1 MIYVKTIFMI
11 LIMILMCCS
20 NSIGQSFSG
29 IGIEG
34 NVGAAPIE
42 LINSGA
48 QVYPIG
54 EQGARVYP
62 IGEHGAGISQP
73 LWEFVC
79 NSMSA
84 CGIYDMAWASN
95 GAIVSIDGANRVT
108 SGANVYRMAQ
118 SKNIRKANA

>member
-1 MIYVKTIFMI
+1 MIYVKTVFMI
-11 LIMILMCCS
+11 LFMILMCCS
-20 NSIGQSFSG
+20 NSIGQSSSG

-34 NVGAAPIE
+34 NVKAVPIE

-84 CGIYDMAWASN
+84 CGMYDMAWASN
-95 GAIVSIDGANRVT
+95 GATVNIGGASRVT

-118 SKNIRKANA
+118 SKGNLKANT

>member
-20 NSIGQSFSG
+20 NSIGQSSSG

-34 NVGAAPIE
+34 NVVAAPIGV
-42 LINSGA
+42 INSGA
-48 QVYPIG
+48 Q
-54 EQGARVYP
+54 VYP

-84 CGIYDMAWASN
+84 CGIFDPAWASN
-95 GAIVSIDGANRVT
+95 GAIVNLGGTSRVT
-108 SGANVYRMAQ
+108 SGANVYRIGAV
-118 SKNIRKANA
+118 